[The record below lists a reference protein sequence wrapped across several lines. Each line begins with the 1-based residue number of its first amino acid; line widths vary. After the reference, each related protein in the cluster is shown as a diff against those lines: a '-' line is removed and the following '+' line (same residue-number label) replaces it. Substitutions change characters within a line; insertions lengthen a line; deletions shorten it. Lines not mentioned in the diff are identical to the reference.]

1 MKLVQEIKATPTYKQ
16 YTSSEEYSEGSQ
28 HLVELVLI
36 NPEWR
41 TITFFAEAFKI
52 SFKHKSLNE
61 LDKQVKAVHK
71 LLTKPCKLYLEAESK
86 TVGNVHLNPASDADE
101 EFQTY
106 DYSDNRYTRT
116 R

>member
-16 YTSSEEYSEGSQ
+16 YSSSEEFVEGST

-36 NPEWR
+36 NPEWK
-41 TITFFAEAFKI
+41 TITFFAEAFKL
-52 SFKHKSLNE
+52 SFKYANLDE
-61 LDKQVKAVHK
+61 LGKNAKAISK
-71 LLTKPCKLYLEAESK
+71 ILSKPCKLYLEAESK
-86 TVGNVHLNPASDADE
+86 TIGNVHLNTASDADE

-106 DYSDNRYTRT
+106 DYSDGRYTRT